1 MMTELICTNCGGEIE
16 YVDELDYSFDIGC
29 VEFKET
35 GHCPKCGKSYHWYSI
50 YKFSH
55 IEDLT
60 ED

>member
-1 MMTELICTNCGGEIE
+1 MTEQICSNCGHVIE
-16 YVDELDYSFDIGC
+16 YDEELGYDCNVDF

-35 GHCPKCGKSYHWYSI
+35 GHCPKCGKNYHWYSI

-55 IEDLT
+55 YEDLT